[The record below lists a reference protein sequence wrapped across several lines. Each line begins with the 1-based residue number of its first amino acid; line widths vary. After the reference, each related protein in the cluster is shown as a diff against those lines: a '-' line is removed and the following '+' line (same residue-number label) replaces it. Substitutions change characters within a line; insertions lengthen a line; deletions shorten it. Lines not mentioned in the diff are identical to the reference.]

1 MTTKHPVAG
10 SEQTHPDG
18 ARCIGAC
25 DPDQRIEVIVML
37 RRKDE
42 AGFRALMQQIDAGK
56 APPVPVSHDAF
67 ADRFGASQSDIDATQ
82 RFAQAHG
89 LTVARVDA
97 AQRSVVLSGTIAQFE
112 RAFDVK
118 LERFE
123 HKAIGEYRGRE
134 GAVHVPD
141 EIHPMVK
148 AVLGLDSRPQAR
160 PHFRLRHPL
169 RPTAGLPDGG
179 DSTSTSTT
187 EQPTFRP
194 PFRPAATDSQ
204 LQSFTPIEL
213 ASLYGFPQGDASG
226 QCIALIELGGG
237 YTSSDLDAYFSGL
250 GTTRPKVIDV
260 SVDDSTNQPTGDPNG
275 PDGEVTL
282 DIEIAGAIAPA
293 ATIAVYFSQN
303 SDAGFVDAL
312 NQAIHDTTNTPSVV
326 SISWGSPEANW
337 TSQSINAFN
346 DVLQSAA
353 ALGVTI
359 CAASG
364 DSGSSDG
371 SNDGSN
377 QVDFPASS
385 PYVLACGGTH
395 LSASNASISSETVWN
410 DGAQGGAGGGGISTV
425 FAVPAWQ
432 KGLSATFTQGKR
444 AVALTHR
451 GVPDV
456 AADASPQ
463 SGYDILVGGQS
474 TVVGGTSAVAP
485 LWAALIARING
496 SRNGAVG
503 FVNAKLY
510 AAKSVGHDITRGN
523 NGAFEA
529 TAGWDACTGL
539 GSPDG
544 TKVAQAIA

>member
-1 MTTKHPVAG
+1 MTTKHPVTG
-10 SEQTHPDG
+10 SEQTHPTG
-18 ARCIGAC
+18 AKCIGAC
-25 DPDQRIEVIVML
+25 DPEQRIEVIVML

-42 AGFRALMQQIDAGK
+42 AGFQKLMEQINAGD
-56 APPVPVSHDAF
+56 APPVPVSRDEF
-67 ADRFGASQSDIDATQ
+67 DQRFGASEADIEATR
-82 RFAQAHG
+82 RFARAHG
-89 LTVARVDA
+89 LEVSRANA

-118 LERFE
+118 LERYQ
-123 HKAIGEYRGRE
+123 HAGIGEYRGRQ
-134 GAVHVPD
+134 GAVHLPD
-141 EIHPMVK
+141 DIHPLVK

-160 PHFRLRHPL
+160 PHFRI
-169 RPTAGLPDGG
+169 
-179 DSTSTSTT
+179 
-187 EQPTFRP
+187 RP
-194 PFRPAATDSQ
+194 PFRPAASDQ
-204 LQSFTPIEL
+204 QAQSFTPLDL
-213 ASLYGFPQGDASG
+213 ATLYNFPQGDGAN

-237 YTSSDLDAYFSGL
+237 YASSDVTQYFSNL
-250 GTTRPKVIDV
+250 GVGQPNVIDV
-260 SVDDSTNQPTGDPNG
+260 SVDGTTNSPTGDPNG

-282 DIEIAGAIAPA
+282 DVEIAGAIAPG

-303 SDAGFVDAL
+303 SDSGFVDAL
-312 NQAIHDTTNTPSVV
+312 NQAIHDTTNKPSVV
-326 SISWGSPEANW
+326 SISWGSPESNW

-371 SNDGSN
+371 STDNAN
-377 QVDFPASS
+377 AVDFPASS

-395 LSASNASISSETVWN
+395 VSATGTSISSETVWN

-425 FAVPAWQ
+425 FALPAWQ
-432 KGLSATFTQGKR
+432 QGLSAKLTQGGR
-444 AVALTHR
+444 TVALTQR

-463 SGYDILVGGQS
+463 SGYQVLFDGQS

-485 LWAALIARING
+485 LWAGLIARING
-496 SRNGAVG
+496 ANGGAAG
-503 FVNAKLY
+503 LINAKIY

-523 NGAFEA
+523 NGAYEA
-529 TAGWDACTGL
+529 TTGWDACTGL

-544 TKVAQAIA
+544 TTVAAALSATVSG